1 MLNLVKHASV
11 NSFTFATCSSRW
23 SVKFKKHHSR
33 KPSLSGCLKCCEV
46 WGPSFSLWPESRAE
60 EDNCMWTAEH
70 ELTQRGCVIHC
81 SELTEVFS
89 VGRGR
94 RKRGV
99 SKKWNTIQ
107 YPKSLEHCFSM
118 CSSAEKDLNSIQSP
132 YNFCFPISTLVR
144 VVTLI
149 KANEQM
155 DIETFWWCH
164 TAASADQKADKCIAC
179 SDTVWWHLHS
189 RYETVWTW
197 IIYMKHGIKSIHFQ
211 WKSYLA

>member
-46 WGPSFSLWPESRAE
+46 WGPSFSLWPESWAK

-118 CSSAEKDLNSIQSP
+118 CSSAQKDLNSIQSP

-155 DIETFWWCH
+155 DIETSGDV
-164 TAASADQKADKCIAC
+164 TQQQVQTRKLTSVSLVPIQSGDICIL
-179 SDTVWWHLHS
+179 DMKL
-189 RYETVWTW
+189 YEHESFTW
-197 IIYMKHGIKSIHFQ
+197 SME
-211 WKSYLA
+211 

>member
-46 WGPSFSLWPESRAE
+46 WGPSFSLWPESWAK

-118 CSSAEKDLNSIQSP
+118 CSSAQKDLNSIQSP

-155 DIETFWWCH
+155 DIETSGDV
-164 TAASADQKADKCIAC
+164 TQQQVQTRKLTSVSLVLIQSGDICIL
-179 SDTVWWHLHS
+179 DMKL
-189 RYETVWTW
+189 YEHESFT
-197 IIYMKHGIKSIHFQ
+197 KSME
-211 WKSYLA
+211 

>member
-46 WGPSFSLWPESRAE
+46 WGPSFSLWPESWAK

-94 RKRGV
+94 RKRWV

-118 CSSAEKDLNSIQSP
+118 CSSAQKDLNSIQSP

-155 DIETFWWCH
+155 DIETSGDV
-164 TAASADQKADKCIAC
+164 TQQQVQTRKLTSVSLVLIQSGDICIL
-179 SDTVWWHLHS
+179 DMKL
-189 RYETVWTW
+189 YEHESFTW
-197 IIYMKHGIKSIHFQ
+197 SME
-211 WKSYLA
+211 

>member
-118 CSSAEKDLNSIQSP
+118 CSSAQKDLNSIQSP

-155 DIETFWWCH
+155 DIETSGDV
-164 TAASADQKADKCIAC
+164 TQQQVQTRKLTSVSLVPIQSGDICIL
-179 SDTVWWHLHS
+179 DMKL
-189 RYETVWTW
+189 YEHESFTW
-197 IIYMKHGIKSIHFQ
+197 SME
-211 WKSYLA
+211 

>member
-46 WGPSFSLWPESRAE
+46 WGPSFSLWPESWAK

-94 RKRGV
+94 RKRWV

-118 CSSAEKDLNSIQSP
+118 CSSSQKDLNSIQSP

-155 DIETFWWCH
+155 DIETSGDV
-164 TAASADQKADKCIAC
+164 TQQQVQTRKLTSVSLVPIQSGDICIL
-179 SDTVWWHLHS
+179 DMKL
-189 RYETVWTW
+189 YEHESFTW
-197 IIYMKHGIKSIHFQ
+197 SME
-211 WKSYLA
+211 

>member
-46 WGPSFSLWPESRAE
+46 WGPSFSLWPESWAK

-94 RKRGV
+94 RKRWV

-118 CSSAEKDLNSIQSP
+118 CSSAQKDLNSIQSP

-155 DIETFWWCH
+155 DIETSGDV
-164 TAASADQKADKCIAC
+164 TQQQVQTRKLTSVSLVPIQSGDICIL
-179 SDTVWWHLHS
+179 DMKL
-189 RYETVWTW
+189 YEHESFTW
-197 IIYMKHGIKSIHFQ
+197 SME
-211 WKSYLA
+211 

>member
-46 WGPSFSLWPESRAE
+46 WGPSFSLWPESWAK

-118 CSSAEKDLNSIQSP
+118 CSSAQKDLNSIQSP

-155 DIETFWWCH
+155 DIETSGDV
-164 TAASADQKADKCIAC
+164 TQQQVQTRKLTSVSLVLIQSGDICIL
-179 SDTVWWHLHS
+179 DMKL
-189 RYETVWTW
+189 YEHESFTW
-197 IIYMKHGIKSIHFQ
+197 SME
-211 WKSYLA
+211 